1 MKIGIVTVY
10 DGVSNVGSYLQAY
23 AMQQALQS
31 LGHEVF
37 FVEKTTVPAR
47 IWRHIARLNP
57 KRAFFLRL
65 KSGWNYWRVSKA
77 FRFVKPTQVTQKLDG
92 LLFGS
97 DEIWNMDNPFFKD
110 PLFFGTGCDLPKIAY
125 AASVGAMEQKT
136 LDKNLSTASGLQHFR
151 KILARDIRT
160 QEMIGALVC
169 AELPLVCDPTFLL
182 NRQQLQIPIRPSKEK
197 YLLVY
202 SYGLDE
208 PMIRNIQRFAAEQG
222 LKIVS
227 AHFWHHFC
235 HKVIPCKPLEF
246 GSLMAS
252 AEYVFTSTFH
262 GAVFAMMN
270 HTRCCILPVREKVAD
285 ITRRMGQEERLIH
298 ADANYETFCHVIK
311 QDFAAETFESIL
323 KEYRASSWER
333 LKEALQCLEN

>member
-65 KSGWNYWRVSKA
+65 KSGWNYWRASKA
-77 FRFVKPTQVTQKLDG
+77 FRFVKPEQMTQKLDG

-97 DEIWNMDNPFFKD
+97 DEIWNMDNLFFRD
-110 PLFFGTGCDLPKIAY
+110 PLFFGTGYDLPKIAY
-125 AASVGAMEQKT
+125 AVSVGAMRQKT
-136 LDKNLSTASGLQHFR
+136 LDDNLQVVAGIKQFR
-151 KILARDIRT
+151 KILARDTRT
-160 QEMIGALVC
+160 QEMIGPLVGT
-169 AELPLVCDPTFLL
+169 ELPLVCDPTFLL
-182 NRQQLQIPIRPSKEK
+182 SARQLSTPIRPCKEK

-202 SYGLDE
+202 TYGLDE
-208 PMIRNIQRFAAEQG
+208 PMIRNIRRFAEEQG

-235 HKVIPCKPLEF
+235 HKVVPCKPLEF
-246 GSLMAS
+246 SAWMAG

-270 HTRCCILPVREKVAD
+270 HTRCCILPVREKVKD
-285 ITRRMGQEERLIH
+285 ITQRMGQQDRLIS
-298 ADANYETFCHVIK
+298 ADADYETFCRVIR
-311 QDFAAETFESIL
+311 QDFATEAFEGIL
-323 KEYRASSWER
+323 EEYRNRSWEQ
-333 LKEALQCLEN
+333 LKGALTCLEN